1 MSTMKKRILFH
12 LFFFIFPF
20 MVFAQS
26 QEGPPNVE
34 KTGGIFPTEAQA
46 DEPDAVTPNRSDLI
60 KPGKRT
66 RPTFTKE
73 LKIAAQTQNEIRP
86 NYYVMEGYV
95 DLSYQGFRLQADR
108 AEYDAKTKDLI
119 ATGNVVLDQA
129 DQHLTGDRLELNLE
143 TKKGSMY
150 NARGFVPPQIF
161 FWGERLDKIDEE
173 EYVLHKGVF

>member
-46 DEPDAVTPNRSDLI
+46 DEADAVTPNRSDLI

-73 LKIAAQTQNEIRP
+73 LKIADQTQLLRDGRICGP
-86 NYYVMEGYV
+86 G
-95 DLSYQGFRLQADR
+95 LSG
-108 AEYDAKTKDLI
+108 I
-119 ATGNVVLDQA
+119 P
-129 DQHLTGDRLELNLE
+129 LTG
-143 TKKGSMY
+143 GS
-150 NARGFVPPQIF
+150 RGVRCENQ
-161 FWGERLDKIDEE
+161 GLDCHRQCCSGSGGSASYRRPVGAESGNEK
-173 EYVLHKGVF
+173 